1 MEEQN
6 EKKTYDHS
14 FILGEETRPKIE
26 IFTQEDSDITV
37 KNSIFYKQYR
47 QILSAIAEHLLLCKE
62 GEKQDAIY
70 SSWEFPN
77 NIFVFAGERGSG
89 KTSCMLT
96 ARELLC
102 MRKRDHKVVL
112 DDLFEIEDSVKK
124 NQDKAKIK
132 EKEIDIYKDIL
143 KETSFY
149 RCEVIDPLFFD
160 SNHNILELFIGTLFR
175 DLMKKEEREPQYRH
189 DRKLLLSRFAEIRRI
204 FPLLGKKL
212 EFSEFG
218 DLEQLKDLSASLEL
232 KEVLRELVRDYLEYV
247 YKDTNGKLVL
257 CIDDID
263 LDMKDGYGLV
273 ECIRRYL
280 NMPELIILMAVKLE
294 QLGNVIRIKYT
305 KDFRPLLEREEKY
318 IENKTVKGDDNYNE
332 VVNHIV
338 ERYITKLLPLNQRII
353 MPSVKDLFDKD
364 IQVCRKQGGKVRKV
378 NILSPMKNGIL
389 EEIYKKTRLLFYNTK
404 SQVNYII
411 PYNLRE
417 FCNLLHLL
425 YNLDDV
431 ESHEGALPNLIPF
444 KEYFYGVWCTN
455 NLDKGGLSII
465 QKLRDIQ
472 DYGLINQTVIKHLKR
487 RFEVLRNIEI
497 SNDPKDAAKDKKETK
512 ESRLSD
518 SSMKELQ
525 NILDEENMM
534 YNISLGDVLA
544 CLDWLGKVS
553 YQEDDQKLFFAM
565 KTFYTFSLYETFRKK
580 EEIAEEKKKL
590 TQKEVIN
597 KEILTN
603 NEIVYGDIVNGNFL
617 NSEYLNV
624 APYEKIDKD
633 KDKDKDKEKG
643 SVSRC
648 RRVIDNEAIS
658 DLIKYISG
666 KKTKTDI
673 CSKIVKENFKEEL
686 LRKIVEFFLLTTSFV
701 VESKEK
707 EGNSSFSQYRKRNE
721 VYYEKNITQSRK
733 YICFDVLSIFYNLV
747 NVAQSYGRFDKL
759 VLENSR
765 EVKANEEKELN
776 KEQDVEQ
783 GQIKE
788 QEQRQEEE
796 QVEEQEQKQ
805 QQSGEQEQNLNEG
818 QQPVDAQNSGGVEQ
832 VDENPNKDEEDEEPE
847 KDTKQKFEAEI
858 LLKRTQYP
866 LFSAMLDYI
875 IDKEFLQ
882 TSVNEKRDY
891 EWAKKKLV
899 YKVSLRNIDLL
910 EQISYR
916 LQRKRPDGSSDSV
929 KLFKKMF
936 DNLAE
941 IEISTYRNEYGT
953 QANIK
958 YEFFGVIR
966 DFMAELLSPG
976 NEEHKAIFDKIYADS

>member
-1 MEEQN
+1 MGEQN
-6 EKKTYDHS
+6 EKKMYDHS

-132 EKEIDIYKDIL
+132 EKEIDTYKDIL

-175 DLMKKEEREPQYRH
+175 DLMKKEEKEPQYRH

-633 KDKDKDKEKG
+633 KDKDKEKG

-818 QQPVDAQNSGGVEQ
+818 QKPVDAQNSGGVEQ
-832 VDENPNKDEEDEEPE
+832 VDENLNKDEEDEEPE

-976 NEEHKAIFDKIYADS
+976 NEEYKAIFDKIYADS